1 MLPFRSDGMGGGVVK
16 VGKKTEDYGLERTFE
31 DGDVIIREGDD
42 EREMYI
48 IQEGEAVA
56 TKSVK
61 DGEIFLC
68 TMGRGQFFGEMGLMA
83 SQPRSATVRA
93 KGHTRVVA
101 LRTGSF
107 LVKLRRDPTFAFEI
121 IQELCNRIRRLTDQV
136 ASLVDEG
143 AGTARRDAE
152 KPGRDKLDHL
162 RAEIGRLQSLVENLD
177 YGTEPQ
183 R

>member
-1 MLPFRSDGMGGGVVK
+1 M
-16 VGKKTEDYGLERTFE
+16 GKKAEDYGLEKIFE
-31 DGDVIIREGDD
+31 DGEVIIREGDD

-48 IQEGEAVA
+48 IREGEAVA
-56 TKSVK
+56 TKAVK

-93 KGHTRVVA
+93 KGHTRVVV

-121 IQELCNRIRRLTDQV
+121 IQELCSRIRRLTDQV
-136 ASLVDEG
+136 AGLTDQVASLADEG
-143 AGTARRDAE
+143 AGAARRDTL
-152 KPGRDKLDHL
+152 PGRDKLDHL
-162 RAEIGRLQSLVENLD
+162 RSEISRLQSLVENLD
-177 YGTEPQ
+177 YSAEPP

>member
-1 MLPFRSDGMGGGVVK
+1 MGCGVVK
-16 VGKKTEDYGLERTFE
+16 VGRSTEDYGLERTFE

-56 TKSVK
+56 TKAVK

-83 SQPRSATVRA
+83 SLPRSATVRA
-93 KGHTRVVA
+93 KGRTRVIV

-121 IQELCNRIRRLTDQV
+121 IQELCGRIRRLTEQV

-143 AGTARRDAE
+143 GGAARQDAE
-152 KPGRDKLDHL
+152 KPGREKLDHL
-162 RAEIGRLQSLVENLD
+162 REEIGRLQSLVENLD
-177 YGTEPQ
+177 YGTEPRQ
-183 R
+183 